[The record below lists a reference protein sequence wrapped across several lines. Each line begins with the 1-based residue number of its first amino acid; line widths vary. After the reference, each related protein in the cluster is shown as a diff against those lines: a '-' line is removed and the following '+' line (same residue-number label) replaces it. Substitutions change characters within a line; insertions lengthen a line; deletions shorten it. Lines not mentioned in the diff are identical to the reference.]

1 MKTILK
7 SMQVKSA
14 RAKSFRPSAL
24 ASACVLALSGVVGTN
39 AIAQS
44 VAFTYPG
51 APSLFSV
58 TDYAQFFTIVQT
70 NTGILNPSVS
80 TVSFGQVATGT
91 GGELPT
97 PVTVQNNVVLGTATA
112 NTNSSVGSLT
122 LITNLGVSASD
133 GISMQVAQIRA
144 DAATTASV
152 TTANVGI
159 NNTNLPGAVMVLSNN
174 SLSTSANQ
182 NTSNQSA
189 SGILPSYTSSAAGT
203 SSGSFNQGTG
213 ASSNNTTGSINLGTY
228 QANSNTGASGA
239 TTSAATVL
247 LDLSQTP
254 FGAANAN
261 LSINDNTIGAAYQAN
276 SSSNV
281 INAQAGSAAFTGSAV
296 VSNVQANVNSTSG
309 NATITGSS
317 VKADYRDQAAITTQL
332 SAALDISGNAINAS
346 TGGNS
351 AGALGSSGQVLASN
365 VIAFAQGVN
374 VSGNGAPSNVMSVD
388 TVSTQTVNGGL
399 ALFSGQRNSATSMTS
414 AITDGVV
421 SVQGDHLITGGSINA
436 SSNTVASA
444 ATGNL
449 AGNLITADGTSI
461 SSTAAAANAQGNFTT
476 TISATNSGAAVT
488 VGVGVGIAP
497 TDVTGTVTLNSN
509 TLGATAQGNLAA
521 TNLVLNGTNLSSRRI
536 TPVLITADTA
546 AGSGQGATNVGA
558 GSSAANI
565 QGNYGG
571 VSAITA
577 TVTGATVAANF
588 ADQGI
593 PTDRIGIDNTDATV
607 SGNTIQA
614 KAVGSN
620 GSTAVA
626 LSGTTGLAQAGVGN
640 VQINQNPLVATVTNS
655 GAAVNSGA
663 VTGGS
668 AVTLSSN
675 AVIASGT
682 VNQGTNSVSADF
694 SNLTAGRGAFSA
706 ITLDTG
712 VARNQAAFGIA
723 SNQQNTGNSTVSNIT
738 DTSFAV
744 ANVGRTAVGL
754 AGVSDSSVTVTGNS
768 GSATSMGNQV
778 ANNVSIVAANLTTVT
793 GGATQIGGISNLQ
806 NNALSAADAVI
817 VGSAGTAPLIGVQ
830 FQQSLNTASMTV
842 GSNAISGAATGNS
855 AANAITVAAGG
866 FSTTPLASGA
876 ITGNSSSGAT
886 SVNNEFALVNRQSD
900 SGASRSAAVQASVVG
915 IDSVGVLLSPAI
927 INSTLTVQGNSIN
940 AQARNNNASN
950 RITFTNTSNLD
961 SGAGILNQQS
971 SSNVVTGVVDS
982 VVRIRSSGTVILNGN
997 LSLTGNTSQALA
1009 VGSSASNSLTAGGA
1023 NLSGN
1028 ATVVGAGATSGVVVD
1043 VTTVNAD
1050 YGVANIQN
1058 QNGNVSARAFAADHI
1073 SLDTGL
1079 VTIGSL
1085 TLTSNAINAIAQA
1098 TSASNNLLLSG
1109 ANVSGLNGALASV
1122 QNTNGNILGLQ
1133 TRPTN
1138 GTFFVTALST
1148 DSTPLSVSNNA
1159 ILVSAGQN
1167 EAFNTQSVM
1176 GTTLSGSGLAAN
1188 DASYVVASA
1197 QIRAASDFSV
1207 LNLQGGAG
1215 NITATANPGV
1225 IGATTGNALAVGIS
1239 AGSVTVNENS
1249 VAAKANVNNT
1259 SNVLNLDATAALTAS
1274 GVINNVQTAS
1284 AGAVSANVNTGNI
1297 GVSPQTAVTALNDTA
1312 ATVAGNKVTAQA
1324 GGNTAINAL
1333 NAISGSSITGYSLN
1347 NSALAGLTGASTT
1360 DTTFAVLNF
1369 QSNAASMSG
1378 NITGMTVGIN
1388 TGGLGA
1394 MGNTTASVQGNQL
1407 LAYGYGN
1414 SSNNALGM
1422 SALTGSLNQA
1432 TAGINNV
1439 QINLASISTAI
1450 SNSQIG
1456 VFGGSVGGGAVVVS
1470 GNTATSQSIGN
1481 SAMNRL
1487 MAR

>member
-14 RAKSFRPSAL
+14 QAKSFRPSAL
-24 ASACVLALSGVVGTN
+24 ASACVLALSGMVGTN
-39 AIAQS
+39 AMAQS
-44 VAFTYPG
+44 VAFTFPG
-51 APSLFSV
+51 APNLFNV

-122 LITNLGVSASD
+122 LITNLGVGASD

-213 ASSNNTTGSINLGTY
+213 ASTNNTTGSINLGTY

-296 VSNVQANVNSTSG
+296 VSNVQANVNATSG

-317 VKADYRDQAAITTQL
+317 VKADYRDGILNTQL

-399 ALFSGQRNSATSMTS
+399 ALFSGQRNLATSMTS

-476 TISATNSGAAVT
+476 PISATNTGAAVT
-488 VGVGVGIAP
+488 VGVGIGIAP

-521 TNLVLNGTNLSSRRI
+521 TNLVLNGTNLSSRRAI
-536 TPVLITADTA
+536 PVLITADTA
-546 AGSGQGATNVGA
+546 SGSGQGATNVGA

-571 VSAITA
+571 ASAITA

-614 KAVGSN
+614 KAVGSS

-655 GAAVNSGA
+655 GAAINSGA

-675 AVIASGT
+675 AIIASGI

-706 ITLDTG
+706 TTLDTG

-738 DTSFAV
+738 DASFAV

-778 ANNVSIVAANLTTVT
+778 ANNVNIVAANLTTVT

-830 FQQSLNTASMTV
+830 FQQSLNTASVTV

-950 RITFTNTSNLD
+950 RIAFTNTSNLD

-971 SSNVVTGVVDS
+971 SSNVVTGVVES

-1109 ANVSGLNGALASV
+1109 TNVSGLNGALASV

-1148 DSTPLSVSNNA
+1148 DSTPLSISNNA
-1159 ILVSAGQN
+1159 VLVSAGQN
-1167 EAFNTQSVM
+1167 EAFNTQSVL
-1176 GTTLSGSGLAAN
+1176 GTTLSGSGLATN

-1207 LNLQGGAG
+1207 LNQQGGAG

-1225 IGATTGNALAVGIS
+1225 IGATTGSALAVGIS

-1249 VAAKANVNNT
+1249 VVAKANVNNT

-1274 GVINNVQTAS
+1274 GVINNLQTAS
-1284 AGAVSANVNTGNI
+1284 AGAVSANVNIGNI
-1297 GVSPQTAVTALNDTA
+1297 GVSPQIAVTALNDTA

-1347 NSALAGLTGASTT
+1347 NSALTGLTGASTT

-1481 SAMNRL
+1481 SAMNRI